1 MQVSVI
7 TPVYNAAE
15 FVTRAV
21 ESALAQPETAEVLLV
36 EDGSPDNSLEVC
48 QRLAEKYEK
57 VKLLRHP
64 NGENRG
70 AGASRNLG
78 MKNAKCE
85 FIAFVDADNYYLPGR
100 FIAASKVFED
110 NPDCEG
116 VYETI
121 GNSVENETGFERW
134 TNANRVA
141 AKLTGLAEPV
151 APESLATA
159 LIRGTSGSLTLD
171 GLVLKKS
178 VLQKSGLMSEEL
190 RLHQDTDFIIR
201 AAMVAKLLPG
211 SLDIPVALRGI
222 HDHNRLSAPR
232 TKGQEYKN
240 RMAFW
245 LSLYQWTKENQIPQ
259 MTQEILQ
266 ATIRYTRSHKYFKS
280 FPVEFLPARLVW
292 FVRLFR
298 LVKYPEIILDWIKP

>member
-1 MQVSVI
+1 MQISVI

-15 FVTRAV
+15 FVTRSV
-21 ESALAQPETAEVLLV
+21 ESAVAQPETAEVLLI

-48 QRLAEKYEK
+48 QRLAEKYDK
-57 VKLLRHP
+57 VTLLRNP

-78 MKNAKCE
+78 MKNAACE
-85 FIAFVDADNYYLPGR
+85 YIAFLDADDYYLPQR
-100 FIAASKVFED
+100 FTVPKVVFRD

-121 GNSVENETGFERW
+121 GNSVENDTGFERW

-141 AKLTGLAEPV
+141 AKLTGLTEPA
-151 APESLATA
+151 APELLAVN
-159 LIRGTSGSLTLD
+159 LIQGRFGTLHLD
-171 GLVLKKS
+171 GIVIKKG
-178 VLQKSGLMSEEL
+178 VFQKSGLMSEVL

-201 AAMVAKLLPG
+201 VAAVAKLLPG
-211 SLDIPVALRGI
+211 RLDIPVALRGI
-222 HDHNRLSAPR
+222 HDHNRLTAPR
-232 TKGQEYKN
+232 TKAQEYKN